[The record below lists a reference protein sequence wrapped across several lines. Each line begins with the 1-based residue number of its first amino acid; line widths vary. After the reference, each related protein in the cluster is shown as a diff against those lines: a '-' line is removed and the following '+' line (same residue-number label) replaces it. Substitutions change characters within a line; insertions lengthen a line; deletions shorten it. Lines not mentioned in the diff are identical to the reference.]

1 MEIPNEIMSKIMLF
15 NSHPVADLLKPG
27 FRVYHLEENQ
37 YAIKTYE
44 ITLITWMSDCKF
56 GKIKNT
62 TYWKCF

>member
-1 MEIPNEIMSKIMLF
+1 MNIPENIMLY

-44 ITLITWMSDCKF
+44 ITLLTWMSNCKF

-62 TYWKCF
+62 PYWEFFG